1 MKAKRAPRKGG
12 ALFVSWNPGLVC
24 LDLDLDLDLDSD
36 RDLVADA
43 NADAVAFLDAMVLES
58 LQAHQP
64 VASRNAFAFAF
75 ASATRSKSESKS
87 RFSGDLS
94 IRARS

>member
-1 MKAKRAPRKGG
+1 VKAKRAPRKGG

-24 LDLDLDLDLDSD
+24 LDLDLDLDSD

-75 ASATRSKSESKS
+75 ASATRSKSKSKS

>member
-24 LDLDLDLDLDSD
+24 LDLDLDLDSD